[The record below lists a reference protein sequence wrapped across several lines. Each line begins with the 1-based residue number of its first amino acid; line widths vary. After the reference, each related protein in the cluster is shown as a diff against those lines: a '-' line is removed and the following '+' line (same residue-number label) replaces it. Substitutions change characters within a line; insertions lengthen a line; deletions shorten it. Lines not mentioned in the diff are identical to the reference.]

1 MLLVFS
7 QSPVVTFLYVIY
19 LLSCLN
25 LSVLI
30 SIYVFFLCN
39 VQILN
44 WCRKLASNI
53 EKSCCSDKW
62 DSVVTF
68 KRWLSQENPSI
79 QTGIALFI
87 ENVPYDQFGW
97 KGRKWSKEELAGNW
111 QLPAN
116 SPLLP
121 PPSHKYHFIHT
132 RQQNCICIYIYMY
145 IYLYIYISTY
155 LYIYVSLCTYMYIY
169 TYIYTYVCIY
179 VHICIYT
186 HIHVCTYVYI
196 YIHIYV

>member
-1 MLLVFS
+1 MPLVFS

-79 QTGIALFI
+79 QTSIALLI
-87 ENVPYDQFGW
+87 ENVPYDQLGW

-132 RQQNCICIYIYMY
+132 RQQNCICIYI
-145 IYLYIYISTY
+145 
-155 LYIYVSLCTYMYIY
+155 C
-169 TYIYTYVCIY
+169 TYIYTYTYLHIY
-179 VHICIYT
+179 TYMYLCVHICIYT

>member
-68 KRWLSQENPSI
+68 KRCIYTYTYLHI
-79 QTGIALFI
+79 YTYMYLC
-87 ENVPYDQFGW
+87 V
-97 KGRKWSKEELAGNW
+97 
-111 QLPAN
+111 
-116 SPLLP
+116 
-121 PPSHKYHFIHT
+121 H
-132 RQQNCICIYIYMY
+132 ICIY
-145 IYLYIYISTY
+145 TH
-155 LYIYVSLCTYMYIY
+155 TYMYIY
-169 TYIYTYVCIY
+169 TFIYTYVCIY
-179 VHICIYT
+179 VYIY
-186 HIHVCTYVYI
+186 V
-196 YIHIYV
+196 YIHIYMYVHMYTYIYTYMYRYV